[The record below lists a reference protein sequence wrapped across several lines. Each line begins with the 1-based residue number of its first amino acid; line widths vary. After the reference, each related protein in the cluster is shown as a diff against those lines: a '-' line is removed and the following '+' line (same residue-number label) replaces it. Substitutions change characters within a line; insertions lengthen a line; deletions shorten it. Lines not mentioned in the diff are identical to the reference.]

1 VFLECNVLLN
11 IKYNLYL
18 VKLMEESIC
27 RIELET
33 EDALFIAK
41 VQTDM
46 GGAREYRS
54 KRFDRLLSQL
64 MTELQAEFEPDF
76 E

>member
-1 VFLECNVLLN
+1 
-11 IKYNLYL
+11 
-18 VKLMEESIC
+18 MEDSIC

-33 EDALFIAK
+33 EDKTFIAK

-54 KRFDRLLSQL
+54 KRFDGLLNQVMS
-64 MTELQAEFEPDF
+64 ELQAEFEPDF

>member
-1 VFLECNVLLN
+1 
-11 IKYNLYL
+11 
-18 VKLMEESIC
+18 MEESIC

-33 EDALFIAK
+33 EDKTFIAK

-46 GGAREYRS
+46 GGPREYRS
-54 KRFDRLLSQL
+54 KRFDGLFNQVMS
-64 MTELQAEFEPDF
+64 ELQAEFETDF

>member
-64 MTELQAEFEPDF
+64 MAELQAEFEPDF

>member
-1 VFLECNVLLN
+1 
-11 IKYNLYL
+11 
-18 VKLMEESIC
+18 MEESIC

-64 MTELQAEFEPDF
+64 MAELQAEFEPDF

>member
-1 VFLECNVLLN
+1 
-11 IKYNLYL
+11 
-18 VKLMEESIC
+18 MEESIC
-27 RIELET
+27 RIELEV
-33 EDALFIAK
+33 EDKTYIAK

-46 GGAREYRS
+46 GGAREYQS
-54 KRFDRLLSQL
+54 KRFDRLLTQL

>member
-1 VFLECNVLLN
+1 
-11 IKYNLYL
+11 
-18 VKLMEESIC
+18 MEESIC
-27 RIELET
+27 RIELEI
-33 EDALFIAK
+33 EDQTFIAK

-46 GGAREYRS
+46 GGPREYQS
-54 KRFDRLLSQL
+54 KQFDRLLTQL

>member
-1 VFLECNVLLN
+1 
-11 IKYNLYL
+11 
-18 VKLMEESIC
+18 MEESIC

-46 GGAREYRS
+46 GGSREYRS

>member
-1 VFLECNVLLN
+1 
-11 IKYNLYL
+11 
-18 VKLMEESIC
+18 MEESIC
-27 RIELET
+27 RIELEV
-33 EDALFIAK
+33 EDKMYTAK

-46 GGAREYRS
+46 GGAREYQS

>member
-1 VFLECNVLLN
+1 
-11 IKYNLYL
+11 
-18 VKLMEESIC
+18 MEESIC
-27 RIELET
+27 RIELEV
-33 EDALFIAK
+33 EDKKYIAK

-46 GGAREYRS
+46 GGPREYQS
-54 KRFDRLLSQL
+54 KRFARLLTQL

>member
-1 VFLECNVLLN
+1 
-11 IKYNLYL
+11 
-18 VKLMEESIC
+18 MEESIC

-46 GGAREYRS
+46 GGAREI
-54 KRFDRLLSQL
+54 SQ
-64 MTELQAEFEPDF
+64 
-76 E
+76 

>member
-1 VFLECNVLLN
+1 
-11 IKYNLYL
+11 
-18 VKLMEESIC
+18 MEESIC

-46 GGAREYRS
+46 GGPNALIDTKTS
-54 KRFDRLLSQL
+54 VKG
-64 MTELQAEFEPDF
+64 MTEVIDNLVLKNSGRFYNYDGSLIPW
-76 E
+76 

>member
-1 VFLECNVLLN
+1 
-11 IKYNLYL
+11 
-18 VKLMEESIC
+18 MEESIC
-27 RIELET
+27 RIELEIEEAT
-33 EDALFIAK
+33 YIAK

-54 KRFDRLLSQL
+54 TRFDGLLNQL
-64 MTELQAEFEPDF
+64 MSELQAEFEPDF